1 MPTPPP
7 VTRPSPA
14 WARRVPSYAGGLVCA
29 IGVVMLI
36 GWFRHFSVLAPAIP
50 ALPTM
55 KANTALA
62 SALAGLSLVG
72 RGRWQ
77 RWVALGPLAIGATT
91 LFEWVTGHGL
101 GIDELLVHDPFGAFH
116 PGRSAPQAATSLVVF
131 AVARLLSGGGARAAR
146 AGGVLTAAYACL
158 VLVLELGWLFQ
169 APELASLNG
178 GPGIA
183 VPSATCIALLAL
195 GLAALHADRRPL
207 VYLWDG
213 GPAGTVVRRL
223 LPWVIVAPPTLG
235 LVPVLAHNLN
245 LGTATFAGSMMVLL
259 VVVVT
264 VTAQSIH
271 RVEVDRARA
280 EKALRDA
287 EQRARQLAERDPLT
301 GIWNRRWFE
310 VELRSVLGH
319 LADDA
324 GGALLVVD
332 VDHFKLINDTAGHQ
346 AGDRV
351 LIAVARALV
360 DAVPDPGSVSRI
372 GGDEFAVVVPR
383 GDRASIERMAAA
395 VVGAV
400 RDASVHAGTA
410 LVTASVGVA
419 LFADLPADDRTGQ
432 TVLVRADEALYAAKR
447 AGRDRHR
454 TYRRTE
460 PRSQPRSSSYAV

>member
-1 MPTPPP
+1 MPTPPQL
-7 VTRPSPA
+7 TAPSPA
-14 WARRVPSYAGGLVCA
+14 WARRIPSYAGGLVCA
-29 IGVVMLI
+29 IGVAMLV
-36 GWFRHFSVLAPAIP
+36 GWFRHFSVLAPVIP

-62 SALAGLSLVG
+62 ATFSGLSLVG
-72 RGRWQ
+72 HGRWG
-77 RWVALGPLAIGATT
+77 RWLALVPLAIGAAT
-91 LFEWVTGHGL
+91 LVEWISGHAL
-101 GIDELLVHDPFGAFH
+101 GIDELLVQDPFASLN
-116 PGRSAPQAATSLVVF
+116 PGRSSPQAATSLVVF
-131 AVARLLSGGGARAAR
+131 ALARVLSAGRPRLAHVGGL
-146 AGGVLTAAYACL
+146 LTAAYACL
-158 VLVLELGWLFQ
+158 VLVLELGWLFR

-183 VPSATCIALLAL
+183 VPSATSIALLAL
-195 GLAALHADRRPL
+195 GLAGLHADRRPL

-280 EKALRDA
+280 EQALRDA

-310 VELRSVLGH
+310 AELRTVLGH
-319 LADDA
+319 QSEEP

-332 VDHFKLINDTAGHQ
+332 VDHFKTVNDTAGHQ

-351 LIAVARALV
+351 LVAVARALV
-360 DAVPDPGSVSRI
+360 GAVPEPASVSRI

-383 GDRASIERMAAA
+383 GDRVSIERLAAA
-395 VVGAV
+395 AIEAV
-400 RDASVHAGTA
+400 REASVHAGTA

-419 LFADLPADDRTGQ
+419 LFADLPRDGRTEQ
-432 TVLVRADEALYAAKR
+432 ALLVRADEALYAAKR
-447 AGRDRHR
+447 GGRDRHR
-454 TYRRTE
+454 TYRPTE
-460 PRSQPRSSSYAV
+460 PRSQPRSSTYAV

>member
-1 MPTPPP
+1 MPTPPQL
-7 VTRPSPA
+7 TAPSPG

-29 IGVVMLI
+29 VGVVMLV
-36 GWFRHFSVLAPAIP
+36 GWFRHFSVLAPVIP

-62 SALAGLSLVG
+62 STLAGLSLMG

-77 RWVALGPLAIGATT
+77 RWLALAPLAIGAAT
-91 LFEWVTGHGL
+91 LFEWVTGHAL
-101 GIDELLVHDPFGAFH
+101 GIDQLLVHDPFGSLN
-116 PGRSAPQAATSLVVF
+116 PGRCSPQAASSLVVF
-131 AVARLLSGGGARAAR
+131 ALARLLSGGRPWAAR
-146 AGGVLTAAYACL
+146 LGGLVTAAYACL

-183 VPSATCIALLAL
+183 VPSATTIALLAL
-195 GLAALHADRRPL
+195 GLAALHADRRPI

-223 LPWVIVAPPTLG
+223 LPWVIVAPPLLG
-235 LVPVLAHNLN
+235 LVPVLAQNLN
-245 LGTATFAGSMMVLL
+245 LGTATFAGSMVVLL

-271 RVEVDRARA
+271 RVEVDRGRA
-280 EKALRDA
+280 EQALRDA

-310 VELRSVLGH
+310 VELRTVLGYQS
-319 LADDA
+319 DEP

-332 VDHFKLINDTAGHQ
+332 VDHFKLINDTAGHH

-351 LIAVARALV
+351 LVAVARALV
-360 DAVPDPGSVSRI
+360 EAVPDPGSVSRI
-372 GGDEFAVVVPR
+372 GGDEFAIIVPR
-383 GDRASIERMAAA
+383 GDRASIERLAVA

-400 RDASVHAGTA
+400 RDASVHAGAA
-410 LVTASVGVA
+410 LVSASVGVA
-419 LFADLPADDRTGQ
+419 LFADLPLDGRTGQ
-432 TVLVRADEALYAAKR
+432 TLLVRADEALYAAKR
-447 AGRDRHR
+447 TGRDRHR

-460 PRSQPRSSSYAV
+460 PRSQPTSSSYAV